1 MDSNTDNREPTEK
14 QRKFL
19 FKLLNDAGMDKEELE
34 VILQRRIS
42 TMDKNDMSRLIDT
55 FMTYKDSDLL
65 NEQLMKIADDN
76 PVLPPEPEEAP
87 QEQPKEIQKAQENNT
102 ILKPQP
108 KPMEKPQPKHP
119 FTVEKASSKA
129 ELMASLNHIPPELAD
144 MFFTIINGA
153 LYIKVAGLNYMAGK
167 IGYARIVTKPEYDE
181 DKKEWNATAY
191 IYPRIPIDVL
201 KALNGLSPDIQ
212 QQVLESYGPTVG
224 HGRASH
230 ENVTNSKMLP
240 FLKEMSETRALGRAL
255 RAFTAYGGTSYEELP
270 DATIEVEK

>member
-1 MDSNTDNREPTEK
+1 MDSENKEQTER

-55 FMTYKDSDLL
+55 FMTYKDSELL
-65 NEQLMKIADDN
+65 NEKLMKMADDN
-76 PVLPPEPEEAP
+76 PVLPPEETQEAKEIPKP
-87 QEQPKEIQKAQENNT
+87 QENKPIQKTEHIERT
-102 ILKPQP
+102 PLKV
-108 KPMEKPQPKHP
+108 PKHP
-119 FTVEKASSKA
+119 FVVEKASTKT
-129 ELMASLNHIPPELAD
+129 ELMASLHGIPPELAD

-167 IGYARIVTKPEYDE
+167 IGYARIVTTPEYNE
-181 DKKEWNATAY
+181 ERKEWTATAY

-212 QQVLESYGPTVG
+212 QQVLESYGPTIA
-224 HGRASH
+224 HGRASR
-230 ENVTNSKMLP
+230 ENVTNPKMLP

-255 RAFTAYGGTSYEELP
+255 RYFTAYGGTSYEELP
-270 DATIEVEK
+270 DAEIEVVK